1 MGLTPDNDLSPWIAL
16 SYKWTD
22 NGIVGQVR
30 DDIQTEP
37 IGRIPAQTAE
47 AIEREQRGCRISP
60 EQDTGNSPGGRNYQG
75 SK

>member
-37 IGRIPAQTAE
+37 IGRIPALMAE
-47 AIEREQRGCRISP
+47 AIEREQRSCRISSGQ
-60 EQDTGNSPGGRNYQG
+60 ETGNSPGGRNYQG

>member
-1 MGLTPDNDLSPWIAL
+1 MGLTPDKDLFPWIAL

-22 NGIVGQVR
+22 SGIVGQVR

-47 AIEREQRGCRISP
+47 AIEREQRGCRISSGQVP
-60 EQDTGNSPGGRNYQG
+60 KSCPGGRYYKG